1 MMIVWVA
8 ESCRPVCR
16 MQTIQSEELR
26 TIVRNSSLCTW
37 HW

>member
-1 MMIVWVA
+1 V
-8 ESCRPVCR
+8 
-16 MQTIQSEELR
+16 QSEELR